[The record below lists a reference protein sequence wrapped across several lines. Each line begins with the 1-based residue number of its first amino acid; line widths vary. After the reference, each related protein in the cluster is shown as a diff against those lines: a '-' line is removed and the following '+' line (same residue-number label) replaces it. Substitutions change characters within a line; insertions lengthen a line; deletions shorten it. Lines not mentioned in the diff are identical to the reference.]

1 MNIKRV
7 GNVILTV
14 KDMGKSVE
22 FYNKILGMPIKRE
35 RDNWIDL
42 GQTGALLS
50 LRPISTSKSNVN
62 TSTDNGILIGFVVGD
77 VSSVIDELKLK
88 NVKILWASTREAYNY
103 LQAKDCGCSIITMP
117 STIIEKISKF
127 GKTYQELTI
136 DTVKKFLKEN
146 NIKLDFK
153 ESKYATGRRK
163 KSIAKVWLKKGS
175 GNIHVNGKKMV
186 DYMDWNNV
194 HYRICIF

>member
-50 LRPISTSKSNVN
+50 LHPTSD
-62 TSTDNGILIGFVVGD
+62 TDGDSSIDNRILIGFVVGD
-77 VSSVIDELKLK
+77 VSSAIDELKLK
-88 NVKILWASTREAYNY
+88 NIKIHRDIQDKSSGKNAILLDPDGYMISLFEPNFSAE
-103 LQAKDCGCSIITMP
+103 K
-117 STIIEKISKF
+117 TI
-127 GKTYQELTI
+127 Q
-136 DTVKKFLKEN
+136 
-146 NIKLDFK
+146 
-153 ESKYATGRRK
+153 
-163 KSIAKVWLKKGS
+163 S
-175 GNIHVNGKKMV
+175 GGYIG
-186 DYMDWNNV
+186 
-194 HYRICIF
+194 FTPA